1 MSAVNEKVLSIFQE
15 LTGNGSSELQAAI
28 PKAQKVIAEALAK
41 DRESQVARD
50 MAFHL
55 TDWNADA
62 AFIVAVL
69 LFPERFTQEE
79 IAEGV
84 ESVIVHAPNHMAAAA
99 KLGGFPVTDVF
110 DIGAVDGKE
119 DA

>member
-1 MSAVNEKVLSIFQE
+1 VKGDVDQKVSAIFQE
-15 LTGNGSSELQAAI
+15 LTGKPADELRAAI
-28 PKAQKVIAEALAK
+28 SKAPRVLAEALAK
-41 DRESQVARD
+41 DREPKIARD

-69 LFPERFTQEE
+69 MFPERFTQEE

-84 ESVIVHAPNHMAAAA
+84 ESLIVHAPNHMAAAA

-110 DIGAVDGKE
+110 DVGALS
-119 DA
+119 